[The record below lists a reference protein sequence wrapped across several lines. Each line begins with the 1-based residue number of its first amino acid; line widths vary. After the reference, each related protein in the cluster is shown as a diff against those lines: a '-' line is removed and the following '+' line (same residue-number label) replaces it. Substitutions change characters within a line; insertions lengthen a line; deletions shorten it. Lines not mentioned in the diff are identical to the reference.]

1 MHDQLQMLSEVSHIA
16 SSMQGRLEELDRREQ
31 SVNSQVVALEREQRQ
46 FRLRVT
52 EFETGQKEREGTVEA
67 QQETFSLQQKQ
78 LNELEARLKH
88 RDEELNRREYELTEE
103 RDEYQSRLGDE
114 LDAEKRKLRE
124 SRIACEEEQ
133 DKLERLKEKLAEE
146 HRQKLNDLDKR
157 QHEQREELRLTV
169 HRDHEQEVSRF
180 SQKRKEWAAKVE
192 QQQEELASQKMEL
205 NAAKAA
211 FEREQEELQESQTLT
226 EKRSQFQ
233 EQHLERLREQLN
245 LSQTE
250 LRQDQQYTRMIQ
262 ERDHTVLRL
271 RANQLKHFR
280 TLLEQRE
287 ESLTREVGILAQ
299 HRQAQ
304 EDQLSEQFGQFEEQQ
319 REWQQRHE
327 LDQSDIKRQQNML
340 AIHAE
345 NLEARRYRLEQL
357 QRDVE
362 ETHRQTL
369 EMKIVVE
376 QQLHTMQSEEGSE
389 ELSENLEQARQEL
402 SLDYKKLRDEL
413 RTERE
418 KLTEQRASLE
428 MQTQLFTEERQEFRK
443 WIDEK
448 SGSLSSRQKKLQEI
462 EENHEERE
470 QAWRGLRERWLNER
484 VEAEGMIRKLLA
496 QLTDLQDPS
505 LTLKTSPQT
514 FEQSGEAA

>member
-1 MHDQLQMLSEVSHIA
+1 VS
-16 SSMQGRLEELDRREQ
+16 S
-31 SVNSQVVALEREQRQ
+31 
-46 FRLRVT
+46 
-52 EFETGQKEREGTVEA
+52 
-67 QQETFSLQQKQ
+67 FSQQK
-78 LNELEARLKH
+78 
-88 RDEELNRREYELTEE
+88 
-103 RDEYQSRLGDE
+103 
-114 LDAEKRKLRE
+114 
-124 SRIACEEEQ
+124 
-133 DKLERLKEKLAEE
+133 
-146 HRQKLNDLDKR
+146 
-157 QHEQREELRLTV
+157 
-169 HRDHEQEVSRF
+169 
-180 SQKRKEWAAKVE
+180 KEWAAKIE
-192 QQQEELASQKMEL
+192 QQQEELAAQKMEL

-211 FEREQEELQESQTLT
+211 FDREQEERQAKLQESQTLT

-245 LSQTE
+245 QSQTE

-271 RANQLKHFR
+271 RAKQLQHFR

-299 HRQAQ
+299 SRQAQ
-304 EDQLSEQFGQFEEQQ
+304 EDQLSEQFGQLEKQQ
-319 REWQQRHE
+319 REWQERHE
-327 LDQSDIKRQQNML
+327 LEQSDIKRQQNML

-369 EMKIVVE
+369 EMKVVVE
-376 QQLHTMQSEEGSE
+376 QQTHAMQSEGGTE
-389 ELSENLEQARQEL
+389 ELSESMEQARQEL
-402 SLDYKKLRDEL
+402 SLDYKKLRDDL
-413 RTERE
+413 RIERE

-428 MQTQLFTEERQEFRK
+428 MQSQLFAEERQEFRK
-443 WIDEK
+443 WIEEK
-448 SGSLSSRQKKLQEI
+448 DGSLSSRQKKLQEI

-470 QAWRGLRERWLNER
+470 QAWRGLRQRWLNER

-505 LTLKTSPQT
+505 LTLKAAPQT